1 MARVRAVDRRLYLLI
16 EIAARRLHRDA
27 DARLS
32 AEAGVTASQ
41 AAVLFLLLR
50 RGERRM
56 GAIGEVLALGAPA
69 VTGLVGRM
77 EKSGL
82 VSRRKDASDRR
93 GALVDLTEAGR
104 RAAERS
110 DQVLRAF
117 NAELAERLGEEDS
130 ETVYQA
136 LTRLAASDEDR

>member
-16 EIAARRLHRDA
+16 EISARRLHREA

-69 VTGLVGRM
+69 VTGLIGRM
-77 EKSGL
+77 ETAGL
-82 VSRRKDASDRR
+82 VRRRKDAQDRR
-93 GALVDLTEAGR
+93 GALVDLTEGGR
-104 RAAERS
+104 RAAEKA
-110 DQVLRAF
+110 DQILRAF
-117 NAELAERLGEEDS
+117 NADLSDRLGEEDA

-136 LTRLAASDEDR
+136 LTRLAASDEAG

>member
-27 DARLS
+27 DARLRQ
-32 AEAGVTASQ
+32 EAQVSASQ

-69 VTGLVGRM
+69 VTGLVSRM
-77 EKSGL
+77 EKAGL
-82 VSRRKDASDRR
+82 VTRSPDPNDRR
-93 GALVDLTEAGR
+93 GALVALTEAGR
-104 RAAERS
+104 EAGERADA
-110 DQVLRAF
+110 VLRAF
-117 NAELAERLGEEDS
+117 NGEITERLGERDADI
-130 ETVYQA
+130 VYDA
-136 LTRLAASDEDR
+136 LTRLATGE

>member
-27 DARLS
+27 DARL
-32 AEAGVTASQ
+32 ADEAGVSASQ

-56 GAIGEVLALGAPA
+56 GAIGETLALGAPA

-77 EKSGL
+77 EKAGL
-82 VSRRKDASDRR
+82 VVKRKDAGDRR
-93 GALVDLTEAGR
+93 GALVDLTEAVR
-104 RAAERS
+104 QAAERA

-117 NAELAERLGEEDS
+117 NADLSERLGEDDAER
-130 ETVYQA
+130 VYDA
-136 LTRLAASDEDR
+136 LTRLAAEAG

>member
-77 EKSGL
+77 EKAGL

-104 RAAERS
+104 RAAERA
-110 DQVLRAF
+110 DQILRAF
-117 NAELAERLGEEDS
+117 NAELDERLGEEQS
-130 ETVYQA
+130 EIVYQA
-136 LTRLAASDEDR
+136 LTRLAVSDEDR